1 MTHRYTAVHL
11 RYAMR
16 SIGLDRNL
24 ERDLIVFHKA
34 SLGVSYILRSA
45 CTHRKYRG
53 SISQSL
59 SRRNEQIVKTNKKV
73 AYTPGHE
80 VGETPV
86 VLFVE
91 EQVADAP
98 AERLLIVLVVDDFQ
112 HGLSMT

>member
-45 CTHRKYRG
+45 RTHRK
-53 SISQSL
+53 
-59 SRRNEQIVKTNKKV
+59 
-73 AYTPGHE
+73 
-80 VGETPV
+80 
-86 VLFVE
+86 
-91 EQVADAP
+91 
-98 AERLLIVLVVDDFQ
+98 
-112 HGLSMT
+112 